1 MNKTIFLDM
10 DSVIA
15 DFDTAY
21 RSMSF
26 EEELVDSKKFHRAV
40 TERLIFK
47 DLEKMPRADELID
60 FVFEEFIDFQICI
73 LSSLGTRTE
82 HVSQQAKLQ
91 KIQWLFTNF
100 PSVKFDSLNFVQP
113 PATIEKAKYANK
125 FSLLIDD
132 RKDIVEEF
140 VKQGGQ
146 AVMYQDSRF
155 DVLKDEIMEKA
166 SLIRSVY
173 NPVAA

>member
-1 MNKTIFLDM
+1 MKTIYLDM

-15 DFDTAY
+15 NFDAAY
-21 RSMSF
+21 RSMTF
-26 EEELVDSKKFHRAV
+26 EEELIDSKKFHRAV
-40 TERLIFK
+40 TERLILNNL
-47 DLEKMPRADELID
+47 DKMSRANELID
-60 FVFEEFIDFQICI
+60 FVFEEFIDFRIGI
-73 LSSLGTRTE
+73 LSSLGTRNE

-100 PSVKFDSLNFVQP
+100 PSIKFDSLNFVHP
-113 PATIEKAKYANK
+113 PAPTEKAKYANT

-155 DVLKDEIMEKA
+155 DVLKDEILDKA
-166 SLIRSVY
+166 SLIRSIY
-173 NPVAA
+173 NPVAV